1 MAMQSSWLLVRQL
14 LVSPTLVE
22 NRRAAVDL
30 TAKAYER
37 AWMRAFAWRIR
48 TAAVIAHWA
57 MRPAAVAMTVPLVRA
72 FPFVLTESARQTGK
86 VTALCSPS
94 C

>member
-1 MAMQSSWLLVRQL
+1 MAMQSSWLLVQQ
-14 LVSPTLVE
+14 LVSPTLGE
-22 NRRAAVDL
+22 NRRATLDLAVN
-30 TAKAYER
+30 AYER
-37 AWMRAFAWRIR
+37 AWMRGFAWRIR
-48 TAAVIAHWA
+48 TAAVIAQWA
-57 MRPAAVAMTVPLVRA
+57 MRPAAVAMTVPFVRA